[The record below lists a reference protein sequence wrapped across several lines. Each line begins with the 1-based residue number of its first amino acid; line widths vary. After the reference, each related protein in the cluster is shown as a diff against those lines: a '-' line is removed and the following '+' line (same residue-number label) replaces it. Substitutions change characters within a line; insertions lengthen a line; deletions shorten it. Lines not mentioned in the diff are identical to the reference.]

1 MRGGVAIS
9 VTATPVAAP
18 RRSMEVLRIINKPSG
33 LRLRLPMGP
42 DRRVPV
48 LPELQIDYGLA
59 CIARLEQAP
68 MPERLHYLYLRSFSR
83 KREISEGRV
92 RRHSV
97 TRFRDHL
104 FWRVILQAGHRF
116 RGPTGKMMQS
126 FTCLDM
132 ELTRFHS
139 NLR

>member
-48 LPELQIDYGLA
+48 VPELQIDYGLA

-83 KREISEGRV
+83 KREISEAV
-92 RRHSV
+92 S
-97 TRFRDHL
+97 D
-104 FWRVILQAGHRF
+104 VIVLPGSGTTFFGASF
-116 RGPTGKMMQS
+116 CKRGIGSEARLAK
-126 FTCLDM
+126 
-132 ELTRFHS
+132 
-139 NLR
+139 